1 MLSFNLLIAAI
12 TSVSFQS
19 APNPLAELQRCESI
33 SDKDHK
39 LGCYQA
45 ESARLVQLY
54 QSGQITISTV
64 EDQRRL
70 AEEHFGRRAAP
81 PASESV
87 APLERLETT
96 LSSSSV
102 NGNGK
107 RVYSLADG
115 SIWEQ
120 TDQNPTRITP
130 AAGSTAAVR
139 RGALG
144 SYFIKVGNSPEIRV
158 RRVN

>member
-1 MLSFNLLIAAI
+1 MFSFSLLVAAI
-12 TSVSFQS
+12 MGLSLQ
-19 APNPLAELQRCESI
+19 AEPNPLVELQRCESI
-33 SDKDHK
+33 SDKESK
-39 LGCYQA
+39 LSCYQT
-45 ESARLVQLY
+45 ESGRLIELY
-54 QSGQITISTV
+54 QSGQLKISTV
-64 EDQRRL
+64 EQERRL
-70 AEEHFGRRAAP
+70 AEEQFGRRAAT
-81 PASESV
+81 PANESP
-87 APLERLETT
+87 AALDRLETT

-102 NGNGK
+102 SSNGK

-130 AAGSTAAVR
+130 AAGTAAAVR

-144 SYFIKVGNSPEIRV
+144 SYFIKIGNSPEIRV